1 MKPNSAET
9 GKAVQP
15 QHCPTFN
22 QATPMETTSADSSR
36 LISFPVATMLPAVI
50 SAGPGYAKVRFNA
63 LKHGVLSRHTVLAHE
78 DGAEFGDLLAAMAAE
93 HQPAGPTETHLVEEL
108 AGAIWRKRR
117 VLQAEG
123 ASINRGL
130 LAVSKARH
138 DRPTDP
144 DGPARA
150 AVPFEPKMAETRL
163 NFPVELAEAIREAP
177 AQTRQRALDAE
188 LDLAAALRAA
198 EILRRGGGRAY
209 DKALRAL
216 TAGSADSWADCLE
229 DGDAA
234 ATAESLTKH
243 IDDFLLP
250 FCRSMVLEVDSHEAI
265 KAQTL
270 GEGLQAHRLEKLN
283 RYETHLDRKF
293 ERTLAMLLKLKELR
307 QRV

>member
-1 MKPNSAET
+1 M
-9 GKAVQP
+9 
-15 QHCPTFN
+15 PTQAPDTSEIIPFP
-22 QATPMETTSADSSR
+22 ATPAQEPTRMT
-36 LISFPVATMLPAVI
+36 
-50 SAGPGYAKVRFNA
+50 GYANVRFNA
-63 LKHGVLSRHTVLAHE
+63 IKHGVLSRHTVLSHE
-78 DGAEFGDLLAAMAAE
+78 DGAEFGALLAALVAE

-130 LAVSKARH
+130 LAISKTRH

-150 AVPFEPKMAETRL
+150 AVPFQPQMVDTSL
-163 NFPVELAEAIREAP
+163 NHPAELAELIRATSTETRKRITEAE
-177 AQTRQRALDAE
+177 A
-188 LDLAAALRAA
+188 DLASTIKAA
-198 EILRRGGGRAY
+198 EILRRGGVRAY
-209 DKALRAL
+209 ERALRAF
-216 TAGSADSWADCLE
+216 TEGCAQWWADNLDEEEVEATSECL
-229 DGDAA
+229 A
-234 ATAESLTKH
+234 KF
-243 IDDFLLP
+243 IDDDMLP
-250 FCRSMVLEVDSHEAI
+250 HSRQAVIEAQSHEAI

-307 QRV
+307 RGG

>member
-1 MKPNSAET
+1 MKPNPAET

-15 QHCPTFN
+15 QQCPTFN

-36 LISFPVATMLPAVI
+36 LIPFPVATMLPAEI
-50 SAGPGYAKVRFNA
+50 LAGSGYSKVRFNA

-78 DGAEFGDLLAAMAAE
+78 DSVEFGDLLTAMAAE

-163 NFPVELAEAIREAP
+163 NFPAELAEAIREAP
-177 AQTRQRALDAE
+177 AQTRQRAVDAE
-188 LDLAAALRAA
+188 LDLAAALCAA
-198 EILRRGGGRAY
+198 DILRRGGGRAY

-229 DGDAA
+229 DGDAE
-234 ATAESLTKH
+234 ATAESLAKH
-243 IDDFLLP
+243 INDFLLP
-250 FCRSMVLEVDSHEAI
+250 FCRAMVLEVDSHEAI

-283 RYETHLDRKF
+283 RYEAHLDRKF

-307 QRV
+307 HGA

>member
-1 MKPNSAET
+1 MQTTTTDSFEVIPFLAPEAT
-9 GKAVQP
+9 AVEP
-15 QHCPTFN
+15 P
-22 QATPMETTSADSSR
+22 R
-36 LISFPVATMLPAVI
+36 L
-50 SAGPGYAKVRFNA
+50 AGYDNVRFNA
-63 LKHGVLSRHTVLAHE
+63 LKHGVLSQHTVLAHE
-78 DGAEFGDLLAAMAAE
+78 DGAEFGDLLAALVAE

-150 AVPFEPKMAETRL
+150 AVPFEPNMAGSRL
-163 NFPVELAEAIREAP
+163 NTPVELAEAIRETP
-177 AQTRQRALDAE
+177 QQTLQRAVEAQA
-188 LDLAAALRAA
+188 DLAATNRAA
-198 EILRRGGGRAY
+198 DILVRGGARAY
-209 DKALRAL
+209 ERSLRAL
-216 TAGSADSWADCLE
+216 RAGSADSWADMLE
-229 DGDAA
+229 DGETD
-234 ATAESLTKH
+234 ATAQDLAKYV
-243 IDDFLLP
+243 IDDLLP
-250 FCRSMVLEVDSHEAI
+250 FCRQMVIEVQSHEAI
-265 KAQTL
+265 KSQTL

-307 QRV
+307 RGAFVG